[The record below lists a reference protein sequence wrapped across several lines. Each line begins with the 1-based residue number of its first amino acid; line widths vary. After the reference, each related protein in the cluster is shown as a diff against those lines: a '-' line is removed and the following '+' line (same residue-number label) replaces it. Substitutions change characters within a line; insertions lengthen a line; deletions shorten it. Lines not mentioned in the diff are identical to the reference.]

1 MNLKSKRADDINGG
15 TVHEREALM
24 TWTGVDGGTDGTR

>member
-1 MNLKSKRADDINGG
+1 MNLKSKLVDDINGG

-24 TWTGVDGGTDGTR
+24 TWTDVDGGANGAR